1 MVERIGNMKDYSKIP
16 TELKSLPDWTTWQ
29 FVPRAGKK
37 PEKKPNVPPS
47 QWTNGKLY
55 GFDAVLREF
64 DRCQLQ
70 NGSKADG
77 IGIVFHENN
86 SIIGI
91 DIDNISDNEAEAD
104 PIIKSLLTVGRAGY
118 IERSVSGG
126 GFHLIGTCSNKKI
139 LIDLLKSYN
148 GKSGARTAKIELY
161 INKRFFTVSGNA
173 ICSNFGNIDI
183 AALIALE
190 YITQKPVLCSIAS
203 IINHTSVA
211 TEPAPFQCNGTY
223 TPTPALATIPKPE
236 NAFSNEEVLKLPLRP
251 IEEAINFMYKTKP
264 ILKNI
269 LEIDGFASAPDYW
282 KLYGRNN
289 DTKDKSPSGFDQ
301 EIASAIIF
309 WLYRYGVDKIVKIL
323 SESKLNRDK
332 SLADYWFR
340 TVSGAYERAIEFFP
354 ATYLGKLSWAEQQ
367 KLKNWQ
373 SWKKEIAKQER

>member
-1 MVERIGNMKDYSKIP
+1 MIDYSKIP
-16 TELKSLPDWTTWQ
+16 AELKSLPDWTTWQ
-29 FVPRAGKK
+29 FVPRPGKK

-55 GFDAVLREF
+55 SFDAVLREF

-70 NGSKADG
+70 NDSKADG

-91 DIDNISDNEAEAD
+91 DIDNISDNEAETD

-161 INKRFFTVSGNA
+161 INKRFFTVSGHA

-190 YITQKPVLCSIAS
+190 HITNKPILCSIAS
-203 IINHTSVA
+203 IINNSSIA
-211 TEPAPFQCNGTY
+211 TEPKPAPCQCNINN
-223 TPTPALATIPKPE
+223 TPTPALATIPPPPDT
-236 NAFSNEEVLKLPLRP
+236 FSDEEVLKLPLRP
-251 IEEAINFMYKTKP
+251 IKETIKFMYKTKP

-269 LEIDGFASAPDYW
+269 LEKDGFVLAPDYW
-282 KLYGRNN
+282 KVYGRNN
-289 DTKDKSPSGFDQ
+289 PKKDTSPSGFDQ
-301 EIASAIIF
+301 EIASVVIF
-309 WLYRYGVDKIVKIL
+309 WLYRYGVGKIIEIL

-332 SLADYWFR
+332 PLADYWVR

-354 ATYLGKLSWAEQQ
+354 ATYLGKLSWTEQQ

-373 SWKKEIAKQER
+373 NWKKEMAKQER